1 MTLFVESSLVGDEGN
16 PVVLLL
22 LLLLLL
28 LLCMALSEGETRCQL
43 SSSCEATCEA
53 TGTVL
58 SIDVR
63 CVVAPYAPFP
73 EALLELNLE
82 TNAA

>member
-1 MTLFVESSLVGDEGN
+1 MTLFVESSLEGDEGN

-22 LLLLLL
+22 LLS
-28 LLCMALSEGETRCQL
+28 MALLSEGETRCQL

-53 TGTVL
+53 TGIVL
-58 SIDVR
+58 AFGVP
-63 CVVAPYAPFP
+63 CAVAPYAPFP